1 MKNLPTLKRTSLPSV
16 DITYGILD
24 FIGNTVG
31 RYFDYK
37 RDTAIIKHETEKVHV
52 QAKIVVEKIN
62 AELVKSLDNN
72 EKSFKKEMKRLKSI
86 AKELKRGSIDKN
98 KIIEAMVQCSDPLA
112 LKEYRL
118 LLANEHDVVLKK
130 LNLMS
135 NFEPNNRLL
144 GEQ

>member
-52 QAKIVVEKIN
+52 QAKIVVEKID